1 MEAPRPQAQAQAQVQ
16 GAGNQP
22 LDFFTPM
29 SIVVWLTV
37 FSPIIISSSI
47 LLLSLV
53 FQNFKGFLY
62 LGLLLLCSFLRSTGY
77 KLSGSQPFTERR
89 DHPDCSRVKY
99 NNYGNN
105 AFSTF
110 VFAFTFMYLCLPMF
124 TTGYINYWIVV
135 PLLVYWFLDIFMK
148 IWRGCATAIDLFG
161 NAVLGAACSSMF
173 VTIMYA
179 SGIGDWLIFNETS
192 SNKDVC
198 YKPNEQTFKCKVFK
212 DGTLVGTI

>member
-1 MEAPRPQAQAQAQVQ
+1 MEAPRLRPQAQVQ
-16 GAGNQP
+16 GAGNAA
-22 LDFFTPM
+22 LDFFSPM

-37 FSPIIISSSI
+37 FSPIIISLSI

-53 FQNFKGFLY
+53 FQNFKGLLY
-62 LGLLLLCSFLRSTGY
+62 LGLLLLCCVLRAWGY
-77 KLSGSQPFTERR
+77 SVFGIQKFEDNRGA
-89 DHPDCSRVKY
+89 PDCKRVKY

-110 VFAFTFMYLCLPMF
+110 VFAFTFMYLGLPMF
-124 TTGYINYWIVV
+124 STGYINYWIVV
-135 PLLVYWFLDIFMK
+135 PRLVYWFLDIFMK
-148 IWRGCATAIDLFG
+148 VGRGCASAIDLFG

-192 SNKDVC
+192 SNKEMC
-198 YKPNEQTFKCKVFK
+198 YQPNEQTFKCSVYK
-212 DGTLVGTI
+212 DGTLVGTV

>member
-1 MEAPRPQAQAQAQVQ
+1 MEAAGLRPQAQVQ
-16 GAGNQP
+16 GAGNAA
-22 LDFFTPM
+22 LDFFSPM

-37 FSPIIISSSI
+37 FSPIIISLSI

-53 FQNFKGFLY
+53 FQNFKGLLY
-62 LGLLLLCSFLRSTGY
+62 LALLLICCVLRAWGY
-77 KLSGSQPFTERR
+77 GVKQIQPFESNAV
-89 DHPDCSRVKY
+89 PSDCKRVKY
-99 NNYGNN
+99 NNFGNN

-148 IWRGCATAIDLFG
+148 VWRGCASAIDLFG
-161 NAVLGAACSSMF
+161 NALLGAACSSMI
-173 VTIMYA
+173 VSGLYA
-179 SGIGDWLIFNETS
+179 LGNGDWLIFNETS

>member
-1 MEAPRPQAQAQAQVQ
+1 MDAPRPQVQVQ
-16 GAGNQP
+16 GAGDAA
-22 LDFFTPM
+22 LDFFSPM

-37 FSPIIISSSI
+37 FSPIIISLSI

-62 LGLLLLCSFLRSTGY
+62 LGLLLLCCVLRAWGY
-77 KLSGSQPFTERR
+77 SIMGAQPFNENRGQ
-89 DHPDCSRVKY
+89 PDCRRVKY
-99 NNYGNN
+99 NNFGNN

-110 VFAFTFMYLCLPMF
+110 VFAFTFMYLGLPMF
-124 TTGYINYWIVV
+124 STGYINYWIVV
-135 PLLVYWFLDIFMK
+135 PLLVYWFLDICMK
-148 IWRGCATAIDLFG
+148 LWRGCASAVDLFG

-179 SGIGDWLIFNETS
+179 AGIGSFLIFNETS
-192 SNKDVC
+192 SNKDMC
-198 YKPNEQTFKCKVFK
+198 YQPNEQTFKCKVFK

>member
-1 MEAPRPQAQAQAQVQ
+1 MDAQRPQVQVQ
-16 GAGNQP
+16 GAGDAA
-22 LDFFTPM
+22 LDFFSPM

-37 FSPIIISSSI
+37 FSPIIISLSI

-53 FQNFKGFLY
+53 FQNFKGLLY
-62 LGLLLLCSFLRSTGY
+62 LGLLLICCVLRAWGY
-77 KLSGSQPFTERR
+77 SIYGIQRFEDNRGER
-89 DHPDCSRVKY
+89 DCRRVKY

-161 NAVLGAACSSMF
+161 NALLGAASSSMF
-173 VTIMYA
+173 VTAMY
-179 SGIGDWLIFNETS
+179 SFGVGEWLLFNETS
-192 SNKDVC
+192 SNKDIC
-198 YKPNEQTFKCKVFK
+198 YQPNEQTFKCKVFK